1 LDEQTEEW
9 TMKTIDPLKPVG
21 AWEVRRRIK
30 IPALVHE
37 ADAIVAE
44 RTLGALRG
52 ILKVRADLGK
62 HKIEVRYDITASDF
76 RTIAD
81 ALAEVGLPHP
91 NNWWW
96 RYKAN
101 QLQYLDTNG
110 RDNANTPAP
119 PCCSNPKG
127 ICHQQRRK

>member
-1 LDEQTEEW
+1 
-9 TMKTIDPLKPVG
+9 MKTKDPLKPVG
-21 AWEVRRRIK
+21 TWEIRRKIK
-30 IPALVHE
+30 IPALTHE
-37 ADAIVAE
+37 ADALVVE
-44 RTLGALRG
+44 RALGALRG
-52 ILKVRADLGK
+52 VLKVRADVEK
-62 HKIEVRYDITASDF
+62 HQVEVRYDITVSDF
-76 RTIAD
+76 WTIAE
-81 ALAEVGLPHP
+81 ALDEVGFPHP

-101 QLQYLDTNG
+101 QFQYVDANG